1 MAERLNDDINASVS
15 AEDTTDAAASVFP
28 YAEDGAGNAVPVD
41 EDARE
46 TSVGGFADAEEPS
59 DGVDGG
65 GAYSDEAAE
74 SYDEERPHRVEIVT
88 EAVVHERRL
97 PRSSEKSATFET
109 SETLTGEPGLSDAEY
124 ISGGRPVIHYHLSD
138 YDGPLDLLL
147 ELIKEAKID
156 IEDIFI
162 SDVTRQYVEIISS
175 IPREELDFDYAGE
188 FITIAAQL
196 VYLKSLRTL
205 PSDDE
210 DDDYYEDPEIQR
222 REFINKIKAFA
233 LMKEQSAKLREV
245 ETINRFYRMPAYTE
259 KDYRVVLTNF
269 SLPKLVEAFARVMV
283 NADRRE
289 ASIIPKKVVKERF
302 SVADQMKHIL
312 EVMRFEREYPF
323 TSLFEPDFDK
333 SDIVTTFLAVLE
345 LLKYGRLRAEQ
356 EENFGEIMLYAV
368 EGATDTPLEFL
379 EDENGKY

>member
-1 MAERLNDDINASVS
+1 MAERLNDDINAPVS
-15 AEDTTDAAASVFP
+15 AEDTTDAAASAFP
-28 YAEDGAGNAVPVD
+28 YAEDGAENALPVD
-41 EDARE
+41 VDARE

-59 DGVDGG
+59 GGVDG

-74 SYDEERPHRVEIVT
+74 PYYEERPHRVEIVT

>member
-15 AEDTTDAAASVFP
+15 AEDTTDAAASAFP
-28 YAEDGAGNAVPVD
+28 YAEDGAENAVPVD

-46 TSVGGFADAEEPS
+46 TSVGGFAGAEESS
-59 DGVDGG
+59 DGVDG

-74 SYDEERPHRVEIVT
+74 PYDEESPHRVEIVT

>member
-1 MAERLNDDINASVS
+1 MAERLNDDINAPVS
-15 AEDTTDAAASVFP
+15 AEDATDAAASAFP

-41 EDARE
+41 KDARE
-46 TSVGGFADAEEPS
+46 TSVGGFAGAEEPS

-65 GAYSDEAAE
+65 AYSDEAAE
-74 SYDEERPHRVEIVT
+74 PYDEERPHHVEIVT

>member
-15 AEDTTDAAASVFP
+15 AEDTTDAAASAFP
-28 YAEDGAGNAVPVD
+28 YAEDGAENAVPVD

-46 TSVGGFADAEEPS
+46 TSVGGFAGAEESS
-59 DGVDGG
+59 DGVDG

-74 SYDEERPHRVEIVT
+74 PYDEECPHRVEIVT

-97 PRSSEKSATFET
+97 PHSSEKSATFET

>member
-1 MAERLNDDINASVS
+1 MAERLNDDINAPVS
-15 AEDTTDAAASVFP
+15 AEDTTDAAASAFP
-28 YAEDGAGNAVPVD
+28 YAEDGAENAVPVD

-65 GAYSDEAAE
+65 AYSDEAE
-74 SYDEERPHRVEIVT
+74 EPYDEERPHRVEIVT

>member
-1 MAERLNDDINASVS
+1 MAERLNDDINAPVS
-15 AEDTTDAAASVFP
+15 AEDTTDAAASAFP
-28 YAEDGAGNAVPVD
+28 YAEDGAENAVPVD

-65 GAYSDEAAE
+65 AYSGEAAE
-74 SYDEERPHRVEIVT
+74 PYDEERPHRVEIVT

>member
-1 MAERLNDDINASVS
+1 MAERLNDDINAPVS
-15 AEDTTDAAASVFP
+15 AEDTTDAAASAFP
-28 YAEDGAGNAVPVD
+28 YAEDGAENAVPVD

-46 TSVGGFADAEEPS
+46 TSVVGFADAEESS
-59 DGVDGG
+59 DGVDG

-74 SYDEERPHRVEIVT
+74 HYDEERPHRVEIVT

>member
-1 MAERLNDDINASVS
+1 M
-15 AEDTTDAAASVFP
+15 
-28 YAEDGAGNAVPVD
+28 
-41 EDARE
+41 
-46 TSVGGFADAEEPS
+46 
-59 DGVDGG
+59 
-65 GAYSDEAAE
+65 
-74 SYDEERPHRVEIVT
+74 
-88 EAVVHERRL
+88 
-97 PRSSEKSATFET
+97 
-109 SETLTGEPGLSDAEY
+109 
-124 ISGGRPVIHYHLSD
+124 
-138 YDGPLDLLL
+138 L

>member
-15 AEDTTDAAASVFP
+15 AEDTTDAAASAFP
-28 YAEDGAGNAVPVD
+28 YAEDGAENAVPVD

-46 TSVGGFADAEEPS
+46 TSVGGFAGAEEPLG
-59 DGVDGG
+59 GVDG

-74 SYDEERPHRVEIVT
+74 PYDEERPHRVEIVT

>member
-15 AEDTTDAAASVFP
+15 AEDTTDAAASAFP
-28 YAEDGAGNAVPVD
+28 YAEDGAENAVPVD

-59 DGVDGG
+59 DGADG
-65 GAYSDEAAE
+65 GAYSDEAVE
-74 SYDEERPHRVEIVT
+74 PYDEERPHRVEIVT

>member
-1 MAERLNDDINASVS
+1 MAERLSDDINAPVS
-15 AEDTTDAAASVFP
+15 AKDTTDAAASAFP

-65 GAYSDEAAE
+65 AYSDEAAE
-74 SYDEERPHRVEIVT
+74 PYDEERPHRVEIVT

-162 SDVTRQYVEIISS
+162 SDVTR
-175 IPREELDFDYAGE
+175 
-188 FITIAAQL
+188 
-196 VYLKSLRTL
+196 
-205 PSDDE
+205 
-210 DDDYYEDPEIQR
+210 
-222 REFINKIKAFA
+222 
-233 LMKEQSAKLREV
+233 
-245 ETINRFYRMPAYTE
+245 
-259 KDYRVVLTNF
+259 
-269 SLPKLVEAFARVMV
+269 
-283 NADRRE
+283 
-289 ASIIPKKVVKERF
+289 
-302 SVADQMKHIL
+302 
-312 EVMRFEREYPF
+312 
-323 TSLFEPDFDK
+323 
-333 SDIVTTFLAVLE
+333 
-345 LLKYGRLRAEQ
+345 
-356 EENFGEIMLYAV
+356 
-368 EGATDTPLEFL
+368 
-379 EDENGKY
+379 

>member
-1 MAERLNDDINASVS
+1 MAERLNDDINAPVS
-15 AEDTTDAAASVFP
+15 AEDTTDAVASAFP
-28 YAEDGAGNAVPVD
+28 YAEDGAGNALPVD
-41 EDARE
+41 VDARE

-65 GAYSDEAAE
+65 AYPDEAAE
-74 SYDEERPHRVEIVT
+74 PYDEERPHRVEIVT